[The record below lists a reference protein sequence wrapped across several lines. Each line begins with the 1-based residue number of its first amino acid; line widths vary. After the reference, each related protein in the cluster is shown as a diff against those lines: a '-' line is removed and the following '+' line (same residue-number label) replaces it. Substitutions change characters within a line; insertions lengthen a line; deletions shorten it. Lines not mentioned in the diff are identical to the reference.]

1 MKTID
6 TYDNYIYT
14 QSRSKDPRGPMDKEW
29 WGDPNP
35 MVSFWLGPRGL
46 LEPLD
51 IVHPLATPL
60 YIHNLRFIIGEHN
73 SQYKYIT
80 PELNLGV

>member
-1 MKTID
+1 
-6 TYDNYIYT
+6 
-14 QSRSKDPRGPMDKEW
+14 
-29 WGDPNP
+29 

-46 LEPLD
+46 SEPLD

-73 SQYKYIT
+73 SQYKYLT
-80 PELNLGV
+80 PELNLGFNMI